1 MTDPHEASRK
11 KAFTRPTRF
20 ETEEDFFKDYN
31 EFLNSSEQPSTAI
44 HYESQQDQNEQSNAY
59 HDELSTPTV
68 LPPITERKV
77 PPRRRRRPVQTS
89 PFPFIPHVQSRNS
102 TFSRRQ
108 TEAKVQTEVSDGIP
122 LQAPSIRNVT
132 ESTILSANNAVS
144 KNAATPS
151 DAARSAIA
159 SMSEEEILMAQQELL
174 GQLKPDSVA
183 FLNERWKSRDLGHFS
198 NDVICSEPK
207 TASKGSYGTKITSNN
222 SSVSDQ
228 SSHGPTN
235 FNIGKTGST
244 PHDSVIA
251 SLSNGLSESDHSNIR
266 ESLLINPSVSS
277 AQESEKMLWMT
288 DAKDPLPSDTELDL
302 LSKKAIDAL
311 GPIGRKRFDL
321 DGHILTPEQIQ
332 TLPTH
337 LGLHHHGVSPAD
349 AGYTLS
355 DILTL
360 LRSTAVPQRTAALRI
375 FAALLSRHGRTVAD
389 ALVDSEAL
397 PLSFAPL
404 PFPSSFYSSLTNQWA
419 YVNAISALIQQY
431 FPLFPAADCL
441 VPDLFFASRF
451 YSPHGPLNNYPVFK
465 ALACSGCATTLTR
478 ISHANASVPGR
489 SPIALLALRLIR
501 VLVLESTE
509 ACRKLA
515 KDRTMIALLHEMCTG
530 SKDGEIRLMACDIVG
545 HIAIGI
551 GWERDLYADLLKNS
565 ILNEDFLR
573 KICNPLALVIKDDIR
588 VLTKEQILCA
598 SGAVRVFRAA
608 LTFQIGPSL
617 FSGLTQAVCRI
628 IYENDMVAMEVYL
641 ALEAYVHCLHESVIS
656 RTDEQK
662 SVKRGAQK
670 GSNHQAKGKSCLSDL
685 FVMDQ
690 ISGLVPVA
698 LAAIRCFTSEK
709 ECRSENVRAS
719 AGHFAATLFAVYR
732 IPFDQSSIALILNTC
747 VAASDKL
754 SNFYLRSDH
763 SCMQAIASMS
773 HAGARL
779 LARVQMEPAY
789 IKREVDLA
797 LRAVKRERDWF
808 REGGDSVPWCPVAN
822 ACAEWIG
829 LLSNTKC
836 TVVSIKHATELLSFL
851 QDAQVIIDLI
861 SRCILRAEALCVL
874 DDKMSPDEARKC
886 ASDLLPITFEGLC
899 ETFHT
904 ERPNEA
910 HVSKSPPLTSILSV
924 VRLWSNHA
932 DSELSFFRVVSAFVN
947 AEVIDAV
954 GVLEV
959 VVCMP
964 QNHKQHN
971 EERFR
976 LLLSLATRVVSH
988 GCKLFADKSF
998 TVVSNVS
1005 TIPNPAVANAIVE
1018 LAEYLVE
1025 RGPVHADD
1033 TSDSSSGDPLA
1044 SFLLTLILR
1053 NDADL
1058 SLRISLWR
1066 RTIDNCGGAMLYAGA
1081 TLILLT
1087 HQEIDG
1093 DEEVPLLRSIINSIS
1108 HGILDGNRCPSL
1120 VGDAIVNKIDYAL
1133 SKDTDTEIAHTVLG
1147 SIQEGGSSSLYR
1159 SLKTFLE
1166 NAVKRGKSFK
1176 SKPIADLLL
1185 QR

>member
-1 MTDPHEASRK
+1 MTDTHGASRK
-11 KAFTRPTRF
+11 KAFSRPTCF
-20 ETEEDFFKDYN
+20 ETDEEFLKDYN
-31 EFLNSSEQPSTAI
+31 EFLSSSEQPSTAI
-44 HYESQQDQNEQSNAY
+44 HYESQQDQTEQSHVY
-59 HDELSTPTV
+59 HGEHPTPTL
-68 LPPITERKV
+68 LPQIKERKV
-77 PPRRRRRPVQTS
+77 PPRRRRRPVQTA
-89 PFPFIPHVQSRNS
+89 PFPFIPHVQSHNS

-108 TEAKVQTEVSDGIP
+108 TETKVQTEVSGGTP
-122 LQAPSIRNVT
+122 SQAPSIKKVT
-132 ESTILSANNAVS
+132 ESNISSANDAVS
-144 KNAATPS
+144 KNAVTPS

-159 SMSEEEILMAQQELL
+159 SMSEEEILMAQRELL

-198 NDVICSEPK
+198 NDVVHSEPK
-207 TASKGSYGTKITSNN
+207 TGSKDSYGTRITSNN

-228 SSHGPTN
+228 SSHGPIN
-235 FNIGKTGST
+235 VNIDKTGGTTRGSAIV
-244 PHDSVIA
+244 S
-251 SLSNGLSESDHSNIR
+251 SNGLSESDYSNIR

-277 AQESEKMLWMT
+277 TQESEKMLWMT
-288 DAKDPLPSDTELDL
+288 DAKDPLPSDTELDE
-302 LSKKAIDAL
+302 LSKKAIDAM

-360 LRSTAVPQRTAALRI
+360 LRSTAVPQRTAALRV

-389 ALVDSEAL
+389 ALVESEAL
-397 PLSFAPL
+397 SLSFAPL
-404 PFPSSFYSSLTNQWA
+404 PSPSSFYSSLTNQWA
-419 YVNAISALIQQY
+419 YVDAISALIQQY

-441 VPDLFFASRF
+441 IPDLFFASRF
-451 YSPHGPLNNYPVFK
+451 YSPHGPLNKHPVFK
-465 ALACSGCATTLTR
+465 ALACTGCATTLTR
-478 ISHANASVPGR
+478 ISHANVSVPGR
-489 SPIALLALRLIR
+489 SPIVTLALRLVR
-501 VLVLESTE
+501 VVVLESTE

-515 KDRTMIALLHEMCTG
+515 GDRTTIGLLHEMCIG
-530 SKDGEIRLMACDIVG
+530 SKDGEIRLVACDIIG
-545 HIAIGI
+545 HIVIGI

-565 ILNEDFLR
+565 ILNEGFLR
-573 KICNPLALVIKDDIR
+573 EICNPLALVLKDDIH
-588 VLTKEQILCA
+588 VLAKEQILCA

-628 IYENDMVAMEVYL
+628 IYENDMVATEVYL

-662 SVKRGAQK
+662 SVKRGALK
-670 GSNHQAKGKSCLSDL
+670 GSGNQAKGKSCLSDL

-709 ECRSENVRAS
+709 EGRNENVRAA

-732 IPFDQSSIALILNTC
+732 IPFDQSSIALVLNTC

-754 SNFYLRSDH
+754 SNFYSRSDH

-789 IKREVDLA
+789 VIGEVNLA
-797 LRAVKRERDWF
+797 LQAVKRERDWF
-808 REGGDSVPWCPVAN
+808 REGGGSVPWCPVAN

-861 SRCILRAEALCVL
+861 SRCILRVEALCVL
-874 DDKMSPDEARKC
+874 DGKMSLDGARKC

-899 ETFHT
+899 VTFHT
-904 ERPNEA
+904 ERSNEV
-910 HVSKSPPLTSILSV
+910 HGSKSPPLSILSV
-924 VRLWSNHA
+924 LRIWSKHA

-947 AEVIDAV
+947 ADVIDAV
-954 GVLEV
+954 GTLEV

-964 QNHKQHN
+964 QNYRQQN
-971 EERFR
+971 EERFK
-976 LLLSLATRVVSH
+976 LLLLLATQIVSH
-988 GCKLFADKSF
+988 EGKLFADKSF
-998 TVVSNVS
+998 TVVSNES
-1005 TIPNPAVANAIVE
+1005 TIPNPAIANAIID

-1025 RGPVHADD
+1025 RGPVHADG
-1033 TSDSSSGDPLA
+1033 TGDSSSGDPLA
-1044 SFLLTLILR
+1044 SFLLALILR

-1066 RTIDNCGGAMLYAGA
+1066 QTVDNCGGAMLYAGA
-1081 TLILLT
+1081 TMILPA
-1087 HQEIDG
+1087 HQEIDV

-1108 HGILDGNRCPSL
+1108 HCILDGNRCPSIAS
-1120 VGDAIVNKIDYAL
+1120 DAIVDKLDYIF
-1133 SKDTDTEIAHTVLG
+1133 SKDTDTEIVHMVLR

-1159 SLKTFLE
+1159 SLKAILE

-1176 SKPIADLLL
+1176 SKPITDLLL